1 MATEKLSTNSYRHV
15 LKYTGI
21 FGGVQVFNILVG
33 LVRNKFVAI
42 LLGPEGMGLVSL
54 LNTAMN
60 FISQS
65 TSLGVSFSAI
75 RRISELYESGDR
87 IALERYIGIVRLW
100 SVIAAVL
107 GAMVCVA
114 AGPLLN
120 VLSFSWGDHTLH
132 FILLAPAVA
141 MTALAGSE
149 LAILKGT
156 QRLRQIAS
164 IQALTSVLSLAV
176 AIPLFITFNYKAI
189 VPVISLTALVNL
201 LPPLVVSNRN
211 YPFHLSFSRT
221 LFAEG
226 SPMVRMGLAFTLAAM
241 FTSGTDMLVRALLNQ
256 VSDLNTVGLYNAAYM
271 ITITY
276 SSMVFSAMESDYFP
290 RLSAINHD
298 NDAVNSVVNRQMEVS
313 LIVISPMLACLMVF
327 LPFFVPLLF
336 SGKFLPV
343 VGMAQVAALAMF
355 FKAMSLPMAYVNLAK
370 GNSRVYLLFEAFYA
384 VAFVLLVVSAFSAYG
399 LIGAGYAIVIAHVAE
414 LMVIYAYLRLR
425 HGFRFSSSSLRL
437 SLFQLPLLLAV
448 YCITVTTSGILY
460 WTAGITL
467 TVLAIGYSLRQ
478 LQNMRKT

>member
-176 AIPLFITFNYKAI
+176 AIPL
-189 VPVISLTALVNL
+189 

-241 FTSGTDMLVRALLNQ
+241 FTSGSDMLVRALLNQ

-399 LIGAGYAIVIAHVAE
+399 LLGAGYAIVIAHVAE

-437 SLFQLPLLLAV
+437 SLFQFPLLLAV

-467 TVLAIGYSLRQ
+467 TVLAVGYSLRQ